1 MPEEMRYQH
10 PIYPEI
16 KADLLKRWHPE
27 WEDRKNE
34 LVFIGQ
40 HLEKEKY
47 IKELESCLL
56 TEEEADDWRFTWWKD
71 EFPKNI

>member
-1 MPEEMRYQH
+1 MG
-10 PIYPEI
+10 
-16 KADLLKRWHPE
+16 
-27 WEDRKNE
+27 DRKNE

-47 IKELESCLL
+47 LSELEECLL
-56 TEEEADDWRFTWWKD
+56 TEEEGDDWRFTWWKD